1 MHPRHRG
8 QKLLPL
14 ILTKFQLIGVVPALC
29 RVLANAGNTQGAQ
42 VTTLFGT
49 PEVRPKRK
57 YSLLPLLV
65 VAFLMS
71 YGLMTLLIVK
81 QGTTIESQRTTIRQ
95 LLTDSRQVTAFKS
108 KQAETQSQASAPEV
122 ASAPT
127 PAQTDDAE
135 KSSPVPAPSTQ
146 AVPSEKASKAHS
158 GAKAKRPLPEKPPTP
173 ASDIA
178 DERRSLMS
186 I

>member
-1 MHPRHRG
+1 MR
-8 QKLLPL
+8 
-14 ILTKFQLIGVVPALC
+14 
-29 RVLANAGNTQGAQ
+29 ANLQGAQ

-65 VAFLMS
+65 VVFLLS
-71 YGLMTLLIVK
+71 YGLMTLLIVE
-81 QGTTIESQRTTIRQ
+81 QSNTIESQRSTIQQ
-95 LLTDSRQVTAFKS
+95 LLDTKNEV
-108 KQAETQSQASAPEV
+108 SALKNQQTPQNPAAQV

-127 PAQTDDAE
+127 QAQAQDVE
-135 KSSPVPAPSTQ
+135 KVPVPAPSTQ
-146 AVPSEKASKAHS
+146 AVPSEKTSKAHS
-158 GAKAKRPLPEKPPTP
+158 GAKAQRPLPEKPPTP

>member
-1 MHPRHRG
+1 MRAMP
-8 QKLLPL
+8 
-14 ILTKFQLIGVVPALC
+14 
-29 RVLANAGNTQGAQ
+29 QGAQ

-65 VAFLMS
+65 VVFLLS
-71 YGLMTLLIVK
+71 YGLMTLLIVE
-81 QGTTIESQRTTIRQ
+81 QSNTIESQRSTIQQ
-95 LLTDSRQVTAFKS
+95 LLGTSTEMSALKNKQVQ
-108 KQAETQSQASAPEV
+108 QAQAAEV
-122 ASAPT
+122 PSAPT
-127 PAQTDDAE
+127 QAPADVE
-135 KSSPVPAPSTQ
+135 KVSPVPAPSTQ
-146 AVPSEKASKAHS
+146 AVPSEKANKAHS
-158 GAKAKRPLPEKPPTP
+158 GARVRRPLPEKPPTP

>member
-1 MHPRHRG
+1 
-8 QKLLPL
+8 
-14 ILTKFQLIGVVPALC
+14 
-29 RVLANAGNTQGAQ
+29 VLANAGNLQGAQ

-65 VAFLMS
+65 VLFLLS
-71 YGLMTLLIVK
+71 YGLMTLLIVE
-81 QGTTIESQRTTIRQ
+81 QSNVIESQRSTIQQ
-95 LLTDSRQVTAFKS
+95 LMGTKAEMTALKN
-108 KQAETQSQASAPEV
+108 KQAQQEAQAAEMQS
-122 ASAPT
+122 
-127 PAQTDDAE
+127 AQTQAPAE
-135 KSSPVPAPSTQ
+135 VEKGSSVPTPSTQ
-146 AVPSEKASKAHS
+146 ATPSEKAKKAQS
-158 GAKAKRPLPEKPPTP
+158 GAKVRRPLPEKPPTP

>member
-1 MHPRHRG
+1 M
-8 QKLLPL
+8 
-14 ILTKFQLIGVVPALC
+14 
-29 RVLANAGNTQGAQ
+29 
-42 VTTLFGT
+42 TTLFGT

-65 VAFLMS
+65 VVFLLS
-71 YGLMTLLIVK
+71 YGLMTLLIVE
-81 QGTTIESQRTTIRQ
+81 QSNTIESQRSTIQQ
-95 LLTDSRQVTAFKS
+95 LLDTKNEVSALKNQQTPQN
-108 KQAETQSQASAPEV
+108 QAAQV

-127 PAQTDDAE
+127 QAQAEDAE
-135 KSSPVPAPSTQ
+135 KVQVPAPSTQ
-146 AVPSEKASKAHS
+146 AVPSEKKSKAHS
-158 GAKAKRPLPEKPPTP
+158 GAKAQRPLPEKPPTP

>member
-1 MHPRHRG
+1 MRAS
-8 QKLLPL
+8 L
-14 ILTKFQLIGVVPALC
+14 
-29 RVLANAGNTQGAQ
+29 QGAQ

-65 VAFLMS
+65 VVFLLS
-71 YGLMTLLIVK
+71 YGLMTLLIVE
-81 QGTTIESQRTTIRQ
+81 QSNTIESQRSTIQQ
-95 LLTDSRQVTAFKS
+95 LLDTKNQVAALQNQQTAQN
-108 KQAETQSQASAPEV
+108 QAAQV

-127 PAQTDDAE
+127 RAQDAE
-135 KSSPVPAPSTQ
+135 KVPVPAPSTQ
-146 AVPSEKASKAHS
+146 AVPSEKTSKAHS
-158 GAKAKRPLPEKPPTP
+158 GAKAQRPLPEKPPTP
-173 ASDIA
+173 TSDIA

>member
-1 MHPRHRG
+1 M
-8 QKLLPL
+8 
-14 ILTKFQLIGVVPALC
+14 
-29 RVLANAGNTQGAQ
+29 
-42 VTTLFGT
+42 TTLFGT

-65 VAFLMS
+65 VVFLMS
-71 YGLMTLLIVK
+71 YGLMTLLIVE

-95 LLTDSRQVTAFKS
+95 LLTDSQQVTSFKS
-108 KQAETQSQASAPEV
+108 KQAQQQAETAQV

-127 PAQTDDAE
+127 RAQADAE
-135 KSSPVPAPSTQ
+135 KDSPVPTPSTQ
-146 AVPSEKASKAHS
+146 AAPSEKANKAHT